1 MPKSPTDTV
10 SSFGHWGWNNET
22 QSLEF
27 TSFEPPAEVQ
37 ENKTTKTSTYQ
48 EQFRNHLHKWQRN
61 TVGAAQLNAFKT
73 SIKRSQKTHVTIHDV
88 KLAAV
93 SLIQRDEF
101 PIPTCFL
108 SLLKSK
114 ELDEFLACVL
124 LYFSCYFEKKAL
136 EEIPND
142 ESVSERQKKAE
153 IFVKV
158 EMAQK
163 QLALSYAMLLLG
175 KGPCGLFPQHR
186 TAGVRGRQSSTHS
199 DIQLDE
205 CLLSFCSYAA
215 WVTFERRDLKGIQI
229 EIGRLFRSDTF
240 NPALRTESEECDE
253 KQKDQDSSKN
263 EGQSEVMNPRKAAE
277 NDRKSNRRPTLNSI
291 ITQRSPLMASLLP
304 TPQEQAPHLFG
315 NFRRL
320 KQGLKCSNENCNLES
335 VKKELN
341 QQLTS
346 LCFGI
351 LGKPL
356 SQFSSESL
364 KLQGSHSE
372 GEKEDEEDEGVNS
385 AVTKNDSHV
394 QIKTSKTSVTAQR
407 LMTTTTDRHSRCGR
421 ADSVSRATTEEVNSD
436 TE

>member
-1 MPKSPTDTV
+1 MLASQKRSI
-10 SSFGHWGWNNET
+10 SFV
-22 QSLEF
+22 F
-27 TSFEPPAEVQ
+27 VVFSFEPPAEVQ
-37 ENKTTKTSTYQ
+37 DNNKTTKTSTYQ
-48 EQFRNHLHKWQRN
+48 EQFRKHLHKWQR
-61 TVGAAQLNAFKT
+61 
-73 SIKRSQKTHVTIHDV
+73 
-88 KLAAV
+88 
-93 SLIQRDEF
+93 
-101 PIPTCFL
+101 
-108 SLLKSK
+108 SK

-142 ESVSERQKKAE
+142 ESGSERQKKAE
-153 IFVKV
+153 IFAKV

-163 QLALSYAMLLLG
+163 QLARSYAMLLLG

-186 TAGVRGRQSSTHS
+186 TAGV
-199 DIQLDE
+199 
-205 CLLSFCSYAA
+205 SYAA

-253 KQKDQDSSKN
+253 KRKDQDSSKN

-277 NDRKSNRRPTLNSI
+277 NDRKSYRRPTLNSI

-315 NFRRL
+315 NFKRL
-320 KQGLKCSNENCNLES
+320 KQGLTCSNEYCNLES
-335 VKKELN
+335 VKKDLN
-341 QQLTS
+341 KQLTS

-372 GEKEDEEDEGVNS
+372 GEVEDEEDEGINI
-385 AVTKNDSHV
+385 AVANNDSRVH
-394 QIKTSKTSVTAQR
+394 IKTSKTSVTAQR
-407 LMTTTTDRHSRCGR
+407 LMTTTTDRHSRCSR
-421 ADSVSRATTEEVNSD
+421 ADLVSRATTEEVNSD